1 MFNASNRLKRRT
13 GSPFHAA
20 TALYF
25 YHRLLFNQNII
36 ILSGNCHIRVLSR
49 QCSNRGNKS
58 KMQHWKWISDTT

>member
-1 MFNASNRLKRRT
+1 MFILI
-13 GSPFHAA
+13 FEIY
-20 TALYF
+20 LYTIYF
-25 YHRLLFNQNII
+25 IYSSRYHRLLFNHNII